1 MGIFLIFIC
10 SVCYDYIQYKRNL
23 VRNLYVIK
31 DDSQPARRLVQMD
44 KDGGSLHLV
53 REVIEIRG
61 NDSVMLIIDT
71 ANYRNTFNL
80 LRLKNETLYPED
92 LEELTSTQYDF
103 LVKTL
108 KINYSYSQP

>member
-1 MGIFLIFIC
+1 
-10 SVCYDYIQYKRNL
+10 
-23 VRNLYVIK
+23 
-31 DDSQPARRLVQMD
+31 MD